1 MAPPL
6 IPPVGENIHRRGNAF
21 TTAVASLCM
30 LLTGWRFEGQLPNL
44 RQFVLIVAPHTSNWD
59 FPTGVMAMFAL
70 GIRGT
75 FLGKDTLFNPPF
87 GFIFRWL
94 GGIPVDRFSKNN
106 VVEQTIEYFRTRD
119 QMILAISPEG
129 TRKRIDRWR
138 TGFYWVA
145 VGAKV
150 PIVPVAF
157 DFPRKRYIIHEPQ
170 VMTGDPAVDIPHL
183 RSFFSA
189 GQAYRPAWYVE

>member
-1 MAPPL
+1 METTL
-6 IPPVGENIHRRGNAF
+6 IAPVGDQIHRRGNIL
-21 TTAVASLCM
+21 TKAVSASLM
-30 LLTGWRFEGQLPNL
+30 FLTGWRFEGQLPNL
-44 RQFVLIVAPHTSNWD
+44 RKFVLIVAPHTSNWD
-59 FPTGVMAMFAL
+59 FPVGVMAMFAL

-75 FLGKDTLFNPPF
+75 FLGKDTLFKPPF

-94 GGIPVDRFSKNN
+94 GGVPVDRFSKNN
-106 VVEQTIEYFRTRD
+106 VVDQTIALFQARD

-129 TRKRIDRWR
+129 TRKVIDRWR

-157 DFPRKRYIIHEPQ
+157 DFPRKRYIIHAPQ
-170 VMTGDPAVDIPHL
+170 EMTGDPERDIAHL
-183 RSFFSA
+183 RSFFRAS
-189 GQAYRPAWYVE
+189 QAYRPAWYVE

>member
-1 MAPPL
+1 MEPAF
-6 IPPVGENIHRRGNAF
+6 IPPVGDQIHRRGNAF
-21 TTAVASLCM
+21 TKAVASLLM
-30 LLTGWRFEGQLPNL
+30 FVTGWRFEGQLPNL
-44 RQFVLIVAPHTSNWD
+44 KKFVLIVGPHTSNWD

-94 GGIPVDRFSKNN
+94 GGVPVDRFSKNN
-106 VVEQTIEYFRTRD
+106 VVEQTIAYFHQRD

-129 TRKRIDRWR
+129 TRRRIEKWR

-157 DFPRKRYIIHEPQ
+157 DFPRKRYIIHPPQ
-170 VMTGDPAVDIPHL
+170 QMTGDPERDIAHL
-183 RSFFSA
+183 RTFFRAS
-189 GQAYRPAWYVE
+189 QAYRPAWYVE